1 MYKILVLLFSII
13 SLQLQ
18 AASVKKSESNKRSV
32 AQVRPSYFEFN
43 EKQIFNNFSEI
54 IKDFNWRLNELEKS
68 KQVCLKSMNETQ
80 CCEGSVRDVINL
92 INNKKDMD
100 LIGFYNKI
108 REINL
113 EKTEDYKFSSEKNLF
128 LTVLS
133 TVADEVSSICSYSYA
148 PSPNKTG
155 NIQQKMTLSD
165 RENFIK
171 KIKLQ
176 IEKSLKENKDPQF
189 EDEDGNLKQQKVE
202 TSFQQTIADQ
212 AYKIFELFAD

>member
-13 SLQLQ
+13 SLQFHT
-18 AASVKKSESNKRSV
+18 ASAKQSESNNRSV

-68 KQVCLKSMNETQ
+68 KQVCLKSMNEAQ
-80 CCEGSVRDVINL
+80 CCKSSVRDVVAL
-92 INNKKDMD
+92 TNNEEGVD
-100 LIGFYNKI
+100 LIGYYNKI

-113 EKTEDYKFSSEKNLF
+113 EKPEDYKFSSEKNLF

-148 PSPNKTG
+148 PSPNKIG

-165 RENFIK
+165 REKFIK

-189 EDEDGNLKQQKVE
+189 EDEDGKLKQQKVE
-202 TSFQQTIADQ
+202 TSFQQTIADH
-212 AYKIFELFAD
+212 AYVIFKLFAD